1 MFEKLVKFMFG
12 WFKNKENDKKD
23 VKQNI
28 QDKEVHIEDKKVD
41 IQPQKVDIKSKKKE
55 EPKQK
60 WLFLREDLYKIN
72 SNIGRPDCDYYY
84 EALNKILP
92 QYGINTKLR
101 ICHFLAQ
108 VLHESGHLKYKSEN
122 LNYSAKTLR
131 SVFGK
136 YFKTDEIANQYAR
149 KPEKIANRVYAN
161 RMGNG
166 DEVSGDGWKF
176 RGRGLIQLTGY
187 NNYKACGQ
195 DLGLDLVNNPDLI
208 TSDPEICVKTA
219 CWFWQKNKLNEL
231 ADKDDIN
238 SITKRINGGL
248 NGINDRCKIL
258 SLAKNTIN
266 L

>member
-12 WFKNKENDKKD
+12 WFKNKENNKKD
-23 VKQNI
+23 VKQDV
-28 QDKEVHIEDKKVD
+28 QDKEVYIENKKVD
-41 IQPQKVDIKSKKKE
+41 IQPQKVDIESKKKK

-60 WLFLREDLYKIN
+60 WLFLREDLYRIN

-136 YFKTDEIANQYAR
+136 YFKTDAIANEYAR

-166 DEVSGDGWKF
+166 DEASGDGWNY
-176 RGRGLIQLTGY
+176 RGRGLIQLTGKT
-187 NNYKACGQ
+187 NYANCGKSI
-195 DLGLDLVNNPDLI
+195 GLDLISDPDLL
-208 TSDPEICVKTA
+208 TKSAEACVRSA
-219 CWFWQKNKLNEL
+219 CWFWKINNLNAL
-231 ADKDDIN
+231 ADKDSAT
-238 SITKRINGGL
+238 SITKRINGGT
-248 NGINDRCKIL
+248 NGLADRNKIL
-258 SLAKNTIN
+258 NLAKSVIK
-266 L
+266 